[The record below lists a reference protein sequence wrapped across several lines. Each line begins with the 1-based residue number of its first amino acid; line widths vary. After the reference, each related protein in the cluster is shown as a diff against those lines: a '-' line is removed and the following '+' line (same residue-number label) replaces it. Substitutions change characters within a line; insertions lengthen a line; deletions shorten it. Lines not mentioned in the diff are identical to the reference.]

1 MKIEQADIFL
11 FELPLVKNYVTSF
24 GNITKKRS
32 ILVKLYSEGLVGYG
46 EGSSLPF
53 PFYLPEYA
61 DVSFLVLQDIIIPE
75 IIGKSFNHPQEI
87 VESFRKIRGYSF
99 AKTAVETAFW
109 DLYSQEFN
117 IPLWEI
123 LGGVGNIIDVGSN
136 LGIIR
141 DKQKL
146 IDEVQKKVDDLTPR
160 IKLKIERN
168 WDIKPISIIRE
179 NFPTVPLCVDA
190 NSAYTL
196 KDIPHLK
203 EFDQFNL
210 MMIEQP
216 LAWDDIIDHAELQQ
230 HIKTPIC
237 LDESILSA
245 EDARR
250 AIKIKACQI
259 INIKPGRVGG
269 LVEAKKIHDI
279 CLKNKINIWCGGML
293 ECSVGRFFNLSIAT
307 LIGYSLP
314 ADMFSS
320 YDYFA
325 DDIVDFPYASFQGK
339 AFVPDNLSNFKV
351 NDEKVEHYSI
361 AKRQIRV
368 LPDKLC

>member
-32 ILVKLYSEGLVGYG
+32 VLVKLYSEGLVGYG
-46 EGSSLPF
+46 EGSTLPF

-75 IIGKSFNHPQEI
+75 IIGKSFNNPYEL
-87 VESFRKIRGYSF
+87 VESFSKIRGYSF
-99 AKTAVETAFW
+99 AKTAIETAFW
-109 DLYSQEFN
+109 DLYSQELN
-117 IPLWEI
+117 IPLWEL
-123 LGGVGNIIDVGSN
+123 LGGVKNIIDVGSN
-136 LGIIR
+136 IGIIR
-141 DKQKL
+141 DKKKL
-146 IDEVQKKVDDLTPR
+146 IDEVEKKVDDLTPR
-160 IKLKIERN
+160 IKLKIEPG
-168 WDIKPISIIRE
+168 WDIKPISIIRKK
-179 NFPTVPLCVDA
+179 FPVIPLCVDA

-203 EFDQFNL
+203 EFDKFHL

-216 LAWDDIIDHAELQQ
+216 LAWDDIIDHAELKQ

-250 AIKIKACQI
+250 AIKIKACQV

-269 LVEAKKIHDI
+269 LIEAIKI
-279 CLKNKINIWCGGML
+279 KNLCQEHNIAVWCGGML
-293 ECSVGRFFNLSIAT
+293 ESSVGRFFNLSIAT
-307 LIGYSLP
+307 LPGYGLP

-320 YDYFA
+320 RDYFA
-325 DDIVDFPYASFQGK
+325 DDIVDFPYASFQGE
-339 AFVPDNLSNFKV
+339 AYVPNYLSDFQV

-361 AKRQIRV
+361 AKRQII
-368 LPDKLC
+368 